1 MQEHILELLLPTD
14 DTEFAEHAW
23 QVAFDVA
30 AVELEYVFAGQLM
43 HGTGPVWALNFPPS
57 HAVHVNPF
65 WPATSE

>member
-30 AVELEYVFAGQLM
+30 AIELEYVFAGQSM
-43 HGTGPVWALNFPPS
+43 HGTGPVWGLCFPIS
-57 HAVHVNPF
+57 QAVHVNPLC
-65 WPATSE
+65 PDTSE